1 VAARLDD
8 LAGLSGD
15 PDTAINLLIVERSLN
30 DADNYVSAL
39 RNAGLAV
46 HPHRVDKDSELAAAL
61 EEKDADLM
69 LCSCGEGNIGLDRVL
84 ELIRA
89 TDSDVP
95 VLLIVEERSTELLAK
110 ARDNGVRDLVDKAIP
125 EHLQLAVAREFHDLL
140 VRRAVGELTN
150 RLSESESRCKAL
162 VHSSR
167 DAIAY
172 VHQGMHISANSVYL
186 NLFGFVDMD
195 ELEGMSV
202 LDLVDAADHKKL
214 KKVLRSLDGDTDTA
228 ELEVR
233 CVGGSGGA
241 FAALLEFSPAS
252 IDGEPCEQ
260 IVIRDQ
266 SHDRELEQKIQALSN
281 LDVLTGLA
289 NRNHFI
295 DALQGR
301 LASNPQG
308 AVLYLVMDSFQEA
321 RSTAGL
327 AASDG
332 LLKELAELLRDAAG
346 SEDVSARFGDHSFTV
361 LTPRSDPEA
370 IEELAERIRKRVED
384 HVSAS
389 AREFISPTC
398 SIGIATID
406 GGDAASQDL
415 INHAYQA
422 CEAVRKAGGNSW
434 KIFDAATEVPELTAK
449 GADETDLNELIA
461 HALEHDRFRLVY
473 QPIVSLQGDS
483 RENYAVMVRLLDKND
498 EEILPAHFLE
508 QAKASN
514 QMAAIDRWVVK
525 AAIRELALQRK
536 QGNKIN
542 LFVTLSGPG
551 LSDESML
558 LCVIDALRHEN
569 AKGSWLTF
577 QIADEDLRAHIQ
589 DAKRLIEGLKKIKC
603 RLAIDHFGVMPKFE
617 SLLKHLPVDYVKFD
631 GSFMQG
637 MSNNKARQEE
647 LGALSKQVQELGIKT
662 VATWVEDAN
671 SLAVLWT
678 IGINYIQGY
687 FLQEPSPTI
696 AFDFEES
703 Q

>member
-1 VAARLDD
+1 
-8 LAGLSGD
+8 LADLSGAQD
-15 PDTAINLLIVERSLN
+15 AAISLLIVERSRN
-30 DADNYVSAL
+30 DADDYVSAV
-39 RNAGLAV
+39 RDAGLAV
-46 HPHRVDKDSELAAAL
+46 HPSRVDRDSDLAVAL
-61 EEKDADLM
+61 EQGGADLM
-69 LCSCGEGNIGLDRVL
+69 LCTLGGGNIELDRVL

-89 TDSDVP
+89 TGSDIP
-95 VLLIVEERSTELLAK
+95 IVLITEERSPELLGK
-110 ARDNGVRDLVDKAIP
+110 ARELGIRDVVDKAVP
-125 EHLQLAVAREFHDLL
+125 EHLQFAVVREFRDLL
-140 VRRAVGELTN
+140 LRRALGELKG
-150 RLSESESRCKAL
+150 RLGEIEGRCNAL

-186 NLFGFVDMD
+186 NLFGFIDME

-202 LDLVDAADHKKL
+202 LDLVDASDHKPL
-214 KKVLRSLDGDTDTA
+214 KKVLRSLAGDTDSA
-228 ELEVR
+228 ELEVH
-233 CVGGSGGA
+233 CVGTNGA
-241 FAALLEFSPAS
+241 TFAARLEFSPAS
-252 IDGEPCEQ
+252 IEGEPCEQ
-260 IVIRDQ
+260 IIIRDQ

-295 DALQGR
+295 DALDAR
-301 LASNPQG
+301 LASDPRG
-308 AVLYLVMDSFQEA
+308 AVLYMVVDSFQET
-321 RSTAGL
+321 RSAAGL

-332 LLKELAELLRDAAG
+332 LLKEVAELVREA
-346 SEDVSARFGDHSFTV
+346 VSAEELAARFGDHSFTL
-361 LTPRSDPEA
+361 LTPDGGPEHFEA
-370 IEELAERIRKRVED
+370 LAEAIRKRVED
-384 HVSAS
+384 HVSES
-389 AREFISPTC
+389 AREFITPTC
-398 SIGIATID
+398 SIGIARIE
-406 GGDAASQDL
+406 GPDASAQDL

-422 CEAVRKAGGNSW
+422 CEAVRKAGGNHW
-434 KIFDAATEVPELTAK
+434 KVYDAATEVPEPAAA

-483 RENYAVMVRLLDKND
+483 RENYAVMVRLLDKNE

-525 AAIRELALQRK
+525 RAIGELALQRK

-542 LFVTLSGPG
+542 LFVTLSGAG

-558 LCVIDALRHEN
+558 LCIIDALRHEN

-589 DAKRLIEGLKKIKC
+589 DAKKLIEGMKKIKC

-617 SLLKHLPVDYVKFD
+617 SLLKHLPVDYVKYD
-631 GSFMQG
+631 GSFMQAL
-637 MSNNKARQEE
+637 SSNKARQDE
-647 LGALSKQVQELGIKT
+647 LASLNAQVQQYGVKT

-696 AFDFEES
+696 AFDFEETR
-703 Q
+703 